1 MIALLFAS
9 TPRHRMT
16 RLPRPILFLTRHL
29 LPLAA
34 GLLLAAS
41 PVRAAPLV
49 DTAELAPRLDAP
61 TLRIVDIREGKD
73 AAGRSPYEIGH
84 LRGAVSVPYSQW
96 RGPKDNPGK
105 PPEAATLTRLIQGIG
120 ADRDTEVVIVYEG
133 RDSSDFGSAARV
145 YWTLKTAGLSRLSI
159 LNGGVAAWRAAGQP
173 LVTEVPVVKPSTY
186 VAQIDTRWLATR
198 DDVAKAQAAKSAKL
212 IDARPKAFYEGET
225 RHVAAGAPGT
235 IAGASSLDN
244 AMFFTKGGGSLLAA
258 ADVKRVAASKGL
270 EPGAAAD
277 SVSFCNTGHWA
288 ATNWFVLSEVM
299 GEKNVRMYPESM
311 VEWSKAGL
319 PMDNVPGRL
328 KQLMIDLK
336 LSGS

>member
-1 MIALLFAS
+1 
-9 TPRHRMT
+9 MT
-16 RLPRPILFLTRHL
+16 RLPRPVQFLSRHL

-34 GLLLAAS
+34 GLLIAAS

-49 DTAELAPRLDAP
+49 DAAELASRMNTP

-120 ADRDTEVVIVYEG
+120 ADRDSDVVIVYEG
-133 RDSSDFGSAARV
+133 RDSTDFGSAARV

-159 LNGGVAAWRAAGQP
+159 LNGGVVAWRAAGQP
-173 LVTEVPVVKPSTY
+173 LVTDVPAVKPSAY
-186 VAQIDTRWLATR
+186 VAQIDARWLATR
-198 DDVAKAQAAKSAKL
+198 DEVARAQAAKNTKL
-212 IDARPKAFYEGET
+212 IDARPKAFFDGET
-225 RHVAAGAPGT
+225 RHAAAGAPGT

-244 AMFFTKGGGSLLAA
+244 ALFFTKGGGSLLAA
-258 ADVKRVAASKGL
+258 ADVKRVAASNGL

-299 GEKNVRMYPESM
+299 GEKNVKMYPESM

-328 KQLMIDLK
+328 KQLLIDLK

>member
-1 MIALLFAS
+1 
-9 TPRHRMT
+9 MT

-212 IDARPKAFYEGET
+212 IDARPKAFFEGET

-244 AMFFTKGGGSLLAA
+244 AVFFTKGGGALLAA

-270 EPGAAAD
+270 EPGAGAD